1 MIRAIVGFCVRR
13 SVPVTLLMWT
23 LLVGGAVA
31 LATMRR
37 EFFPETAPQAA
48 RIVLVYP
55 GASPK
60 EIEESMA
67 RKIEDRVVDVEGVDR
82 VETRLSEGTGGIVVK
97 LLAGFD
103 SDKAVEDIRL
113 AIEQI
118 TDLPPEAERV
128 RVFDFKPNFPTIMVT
143 VASDAGEEAIKRELR
158 AVRDDLKT
166 LDGMGTLVEIGL
178 RPREIH
184 IDVDPASLLRHGL
197 RLSEVAELVAAAMA
211 EVPGGTVRTGSA
223 NLSLRTVGSAEN
235 VEAIRG
241 IVVKSALDGSSLR
254 LAEIA
259 EIREEFE
266 DIPQVRRFAGKPAG
280 TLVAFKEGDQ
290 DAVMIAEM
298 VRGYV
303 AGRNGE
309 PARDGL
315 AERVLDTAW
324 ERGWELGRS
333 RPPVD
338 GVLACHNDLAR
349 IIEGRFEL
357 LSKNAVQGAVLV
369 FLVLLLGLNRT
380 TSTWVMVGIVIAVAC
395 TLMFMKAT
403 GVTLNLITMFGLLIV
418 LGMLADDAIVMSEN
432 ILKRHKLYGEPPLVA
447 AVNGVDQVFWPVVGS
462 VTTTIVAFVPLVFI
476 KGNIGELLGNL
487 PTVVLIALAAS
498 LFEAAFMMPNH
509 MAHALARDERRA
521 ARGGSW
527 LDRIGRPA
535 AAFRERMIERVL
547 ARYDGAIAWCL
558 RERYIVLAATVMV
571 LVGSVGMVLGGRLAF
586 VFLPADDTET
596 VIVDFRLPIG
606 STMAQT
612 SAVARKVEDAARA
625 QPEVQA
631 LTASLGSSVDFE
643 TGATNAAAT
652 HIGQIFIELSPVET
666 RTRRS
671 AEVIDAIRAAAG
683 TLDEAELLQ
692 FKEVSGGPAG
702 ADLSYEVRGPDDA
715 AIDAVVAEIQAAL
728 GGFAGVKDISD
739 DADDAQRELR
749 IELTPQA
756 LSMGFTT
763 GDVARQLRA
772 AVFGVEAHT
781 FSEDREDVDVRVQF
795 SRAARRRLA
804 ELEDLWLVSPA
815 GALVPLVEVADVR
828 EGRGYSTIRRV
839 DRARTVTV
847 SADCDDATN
856 PEMVASGMAPEIE
869 RIARAHPGVVV
880 DAAGRQK
887 DLVDAFSNFPLALAA
902 AFLGI
907 YVILAWLF
915 ESYAQP
921 VAVMLAIPFG
931 IIGIVWGH
939 LLLGFDLT
947 FLSII
952 GFVALAGVVVNNSL
966 ILVEFSNGMREKG
979 VPLVESLARAGRLRL
994 VPVTLTTITTLAG
1007 LTPLMLEQSFQARF
1021 LIPMAISLVF
1031 GLMSATV
1038 LTLFALP
1045 AILVVFDDI
1054 RRLFLRAWN
1063 GADPGEAVVRAGFE
1077 DGPDAAAGDLP
1088 ARR

>member
-1 MIRAIVGFCVRR
+1 MVRSLVDFCVRR

-23 LLVGGAVA
+23 LLIGGAVA
-31 LATMRR
+31 LASMRR

-82 VETRLSEGTGGIVVK
+82 IETRLSEGTGGITVK
-97 LLAGFD
+97 LKAGTD
-103 SDKAVEDIRL
+103 ADKAIEDIRL

-118 TDLPPEAERV
+118 NDLPPEAERV

-143 VASDAGEEAIKRELR
+143 LASDAGEEYIKRELR
-158 AVRDDLKT
+158 AIRDDLKS

-184 IDVDPASLLRHGL
+184 VDVDPSALLRHGV
-197 RLSEVAELVAAAMA
+197 RLSQVADLVTAAMA
-211 EVPGGTVRTGSA
+211 EVPGGTVRTDAA
-223 NLSLRTVGSAEN
+223 NLAIRTVGNEEN
-235 VEAIRG
+235 IAAIRA
-241 IVVKSALDGSSLR
+241 IVLRSAVDGSSLR
-254 LAEIA
+254 LGEIA

-266 DIPQVRRFAGKPAG
+266 DIPQVRRFGGKPAG
-280 TLVAFKEGDQ
+280 TLVAFKEGDE
-290 DAVMIAEM
+290 DAVEIAEL

-303 AGRNGE
+303 AGRNGQ
-309 PARDGL
+309 PPRDWMRDRML
-315 AERVLDTAW
+315 TTSW
-324 ERGWELGRS
+324 ERGYELGRA

-338 GVLACHNDLAR
+338 GALAQHNDLAR

-357 LSKNAVQGAVLV
+357 LSTNAVQGAILV
-369 FLVLLLGLNRT
+369 CIVLLLGLNRVA
-380 TSTWVMVGIVIAVAC
+380 SFWVMVGIVIAIAC
-395 TLMFMKAT
+395 TLMFMQAT

-432 ILKRHKLYGEPPLVA
+432 ILKRHKELGEPPLTA
-447 AVNGVDQVFWPVVGS
+447 AVNGVTQVFWPVVGS

-498 LFEAAFMMPNH
+498 LFEASFMMPNH
-509 MAHALARDERRA
+509 MAWALVREERNA
-521 ARGGSW
+521 ARGGSRVDRW
-527 LDRIGRPA
+527 LKPLAD
-535 AAFRERMIERVL
+535 FRERAIERVL
-547 ARYDGAIAWCL
+547 DAYERAVRWCL
-558 RERYIVLAATVMV
+558 RERYIVLSATVAV
-571 LVGSVGMVLGGRLAF
+571 LLASAGMVFGGRLAF

-596 VIVDFRLPIG
+596 VIVDFELPIG

-612 SAVARKVEDAARA
+612 SAVAKRVEDAARA

-652 HIGQIFIELSPVET
+652 HIGQIFLELSPVES
-666 RTRRS
+666 RNRRS
-671 AEVIDAIRAAAG
+671 AEVIDSIRAAAG
-683 TLDEAELLQ
+683 ALDEAETVKFQ
-692 FKEVSGGPAG
+692 EVSGGPAG
-702 ADLSYEVRGPDDA
+702 ADISYEVRGADDA
-715 AIDAVVAEIQAAL
+715 QVDEAIARIKAAL
-728 GGFAGVKDISD
+728 AGFSGVKDISD

-749 IELTPQA
+749 IA
-756 LSMGFTT
+756 LAPAALAMGFTT
-763 GDVARQLRA
+763 LDVARQIRS

-795 SRAARRRLA
+795 DRRARRSLA
-804 ELEDLWLVSPA
+804 TLEELWLVSPS
-815 GALVPLVEVADVR
+815 GVSVPLSEVADVR

-856 PEMVASGMAPEIE
+856 PEIVARAMAPEIE
-869 RIARAHPGVVV
+869 TIAKALPAIDI

-887 DLVDAFSNFPLALAA
+887 DLVDAFANFPLALAA

-915 ESYAQP
+915 ESYLQP
-921 VAVMLAIPFG
+921 LAVMLAIPFG

-939 LLLGFDLT
+939 LLLGFDMT
-947 FLSII
+947 FLSLI

-966 ILVEFSNGMREKG
+966 ILVEFSNEMRSKG
-979 VPLVESLARAGRLRL
+979 VRLADSLAVAGRLRL
-994 VPVTLTTITTLAG
+994 LPIFLTTVTTLAG
-1007 LTPLMLEQSFQARF
+1007 LSPLMLEQSFQARF

-1031 GLMSATV
+1031 GLMSSTV

-1045 AILVVFDDI
+1045 AVLVVFDDI
-1054 RRLFLRAWN
+1054 ARIFRRLWHGRDIEPEQSLATLATHEARA
-1063 GADPGEAVVRAGFE
+1063 
-1077 DGPDAAAGDLP
+1077 
-1088 ARR
+1088 

>member
-1 MIRAIVGFCVRR
+1 MVRSLVDFCVRR

-23 LLVGGAVA
+23 LLIGGAVA
-31 LATMRR
+31 LASMRR

-82 VETRLSEGTGGIVVK
+82 IETRLSEGTGGITVK
-97 LLAGFD
+97 LKAGTD
-103 SDKAVEDIRL
+103 ADKAIEDIRL

-118 TDLPPEAERV
+118 NDLPPEAERV

-143 VASDAGEEAIKRELR
+143 LASDAGEEYIKRELR
-158 AVRDDLKT
+158 AIRDDLKS

-184 IDVDPASLLRHGL
+184 VDVDPSALLRHGV
-197 RLSEVAELVAAAMA
+197 RLSQVADLVTAAMA
-211 EVPGGTVRTGSA
+211 EVPGGTVRTDAA
-223 NLSLRTVGSAEN
+223 NLAIRTVGNEEN
-235 VEAIRG
+235 IAAIRA
-241 IVVKSALDGSSLR
+241 IVLRSAVDGSSLR
-254 LAEIA
+254 LGEIA

-266 DIPQVRRFAGKPAG
+266 DIPQVRRFGGKPAG
-280 TLVAFKEGDQ
+280 TLVAFKEGDE
-290 DAVMIAEM
+290 DAVEIAEL

-303 AGRNGE
+303 AGRNGQ
-309 PARDGL
+309 PPRDWMRDRML
-315 AERVLDTAW
+315 TTSW
-324 ERGWELGRS
+324 ERGYELGRA

-338 GVLACHNDLAR
+338 GALAQHNDLAR

-357 LSKNAVQGAVLV
+357 LSTNAVQGAILV
-369 FLVLLLGLNRT
+369 CVVLLLGLNRVA
-380 TSTWVMVGIVIAVAC
+380 SFWVMVGIVIAIAC
-395 TLMFMKAT
+395 TLMFMQAT

-432 ILKRHKLYGEPPLVA
+432 ILKRHKELGEPPLTA
-447 AVNGVDQVFWPVVGS
+447 AVNGVTQVFWPVVGS

-509 MAHALARDERRA
+509 MAWALVREERKA
-521 ARGGSW
+521 VRGGSRVDRW
-527 LDRIGRPA
+527 LKPLAD
-535 AAFRERMIERVL
+535 FRERAIERVL
-547 ARYDGAIAWCL
+547 DAYERAVRWCL
-558 RERYIVLAATVMV
+558 RERYIVLSATVA
-571 LVGSVGMVLGGRLAF
+571 LLLGSTGMVFGGRLAF

-596 VIVDFRLPIG
+596 VIVDFELPIG

-612 SAVARKVEDAARA
+612 SAVAKRVEDAARA

-652 HIGQIFIELSPVET
+652 HIGQIFLELSPVES
-666 RTRRS
+666 RNRRS
-671 AEVIDAIRAAAG
+671 AEVIDSIRAAAG
-683 TLDEAELLQ
+683 ALDEAETVKFQ
-692 FKEVSGGPAG
+692 EVSGGPAG
-702 ADLSYEVRGPDDA
+702 ADISYEVRGADDA
-715 AIDAVVAEIQAAL
+715 QVDEAIARIKAAL
-728 GGFAGVKDISD
+728 AGFSGVKDISD

-749 IELTPQA
+749 IALTPAA
-756 LSMGFTT
+756 LAMGFTT
-763 GDVARQLRA
+763 LDVARQIRS

-795 SRAARRRLA
+795 DRRARRSLA
-804 ELEDLWLVSPA
+804 TLEELWLVSPA
-815 GALVPLVEVADVR
+815 GVSVPLAEVADVR

-856 PEMVASGMAPEIE
+856 PEIVARAMAPEIE
-869 RIARAHPGVVV
+869 AIAAALPAIGI

-887 DLVDAFSNFPLALAA
+887 DLVDAFANFPLALAA

-915 ESYAQP
+915 ESYLQP
-921 VAVMLAIPFG
+921 LAVMLAIPFG

-939 LLLGFDLT
+939 LLLGFDMT
-947 FLSII
+947 FLSLI

-966 ILVEFSNGMREKG
+966 ILVEFSNEMRAKG
-979 VPLVESLARAGRLRL
+979 VPLRESLARAGRLRL
-994 VPVTLTTITTLAG
+994 LPITLTTVTTLAG
-1007 LTPLMLEQSFQARF
+1007 LSPLMLEQSFQARF

-1031 GLMSATV
+1031 GLMSSTV

-1045 AILVVFDDI
+1045 AVLVVFDDI
-1054 RRLFLRAWN
+1054 ARVFRRLWHGRDIEPEQSLATLATHEARA
-1063 GADPGEAVVRAGFE
+1063 
-1077 DGPDAAAGDLP
+1077 
-1088 ARR
+1088 

>member
-1 MIRAIVGFCVRR
+1 MVRALVDFCVRR
-13 SVPVTLLMWT
+13 SVPVTLLMWA
-23 LLVGGAVA
+23 LLIGGAVA
-31 LATMRR
+31 LASMRR

-67 RKIEDRVVDVEGVDR
+67 RKIEDRVVDIEGVDR
-82 VETRLSEGTGGIVVK
+82 IETRLSEGTGGITVK
-97 LLAGFD
+97 LKAGAD
-103 SDKAVEDIRL
+103 ADKAIEDIRL

-118 TDLPPEAERV
+118 NDLPPEAERV

-143 VASDAGEEAIKRELR
+143 VASDAGEEYIKRELR
-158 AVRDDLKT
+158 AIRDDLKT
-166 LDGMGTLVEIGL
+166 LEGMGTLVEIGL

-184 IDVDPASLLRHGL
+184 VDVDPAALLRHGI
-197 RLSEVAELVAAAMA
+197 RLSEVADLVSAAMA
-211 EVPGGTVRTGSA
+211 EVPGGTVRTDAA
-223 NLSLRTVGSAEN
+223 NLSIRTVGSGEN
-235 VEAIRG
+235 IAAIKG
-241 IVVKSALDGSSLR
+241 IVLRSATDGTSLR
-254 LAEIA
+254 LGEIA
-259 EIREEFE
+259 AVQENFE
-266 DIPQVRRFAGKPAG
+266 DIPQVRRFGGKPAG
-280 TLVAFKEGDQ
+280 TLVAFKEGDE
-290 DAVMIAEM
+290 DAVEIAEL

-303 AGRNGE
+303 AGRNGQA
-309 PARDGL
+309 PRGWIRD
-315 AERVLDTAW
+315 RVITTAW
-324 ERGWELGRS
+324 ERGFELGRS
-333 RPPVD
+333 RPPVN
-338 GVLACHNDLAR
+338 GTLAQHNDLAR

-357 LSKNAVQGAVLV
+357 LSTNAVQGAILV
-369 FLVLLLGLNRT
+369 FIVLLLGLNRVA
-380 TSTWVMVGIVIAVAC
+380 SFWVMVGIVIAVAC
-395 TLMFMKAT
+395 TLMFMQAT

-432 ILKRHKLYGEPPLVA
+432 ILKRHKELGEPPLTA
-447 AVNGVDQVFWPVVGS
+447 AVNGVTQVFWPVVGS
-462 VTTTIVAFVPLVFI
+462 VTTTIVAFLPLVFI

-487 PTVVLIALAAS
+487 PVVVLIALAAS

-509 MAHALARDERRA
+509 MAWALVRAERRA
-521 ARGGSW
+521 GRSAARTEGW
-527 LDRIGRPA
+527 LERLG
-535 AAFRERMIERVL
+535 AFRERSIERVL
-547 ARYDGAIAWCL
+547 AAYESAVRWCL
-558 RERYIVLAATVMV
+558 RERYVVLAATMLV
-571 LVGSVGMVLGGRLAF
+571 LIGSVGMVLGGRLAF

-596 VIVDFRLPIG
+596 VIVDFQLPIG
-606 STMAQT
+606 ATMAQT
-612 SAVARKVEDAARA
+612 SAVARRIEDAARA

-652 HIGQIFIELSPVET
+652 HLGQIFLELAPVES

-671 AEVIDAIRAAAG
+671 AEVIDSIRSAAG
-683 TLDEAELLQ
+683 ALDEAEIVKFQ
-692 FKEVSGGPAG
+692 EVSGGPAG

-715 AIDAVVAEIQAAL
+715 MIDEAVARIKLAL
-728 GGFAGVKDISD
+728 TGFSGVKDVSD

-756 LSMGFTT
+756 LAMGFTT
-763 GDVARQLRA
+763 ADVARQLRA

-795 SRAARRRLA
+795 DEASRRRIST
-804 ELEDLWLVSPA
+804 LEELWLVSPA
-815 GALVPLVEVADVR
+815 GAAVPLVEVADVR

-839 DRARTVTV
+839 DRARTVTA

-856 PEMVASGMAPEIE
+856 PEIVSAAMAPEIA
-869 RIARAHPGVVV
+869 RIAAELPGIEIG
-880 DAAGRQK
+880 AAGRQK
-887 DLVDAFSNFPLALAA
+887 DLVDAFANFPLALAA

-915 ESYAQP
+915 ESYLQP
-921 VAVMLAIPFG
+921 LAVMLAIPFG

-966 ILVEFSNGMREKG
+966 ILVEFANEMRAKG
-979 VPLVESLARAGRLRL
+979 TPLRDALARAGRLRL
-994 VPVTLTTITTLAG
+994 LPIFLTSVTTLAG
-1007 LTPLMLEQSFQARF
+1007 LSPLMLEQSFQARF

-1031 GLMSATV
+1031 GLLSSTV

-1045 AILVVFDDI
+1045 AVMVVIDDLVRIF
-1054 RRLFLRAWN
+1054 RRLWHGRDVEPAEPLATLGSHEARA
-1063 GADPGEAVVRAGFE
+1063 
-1077 DGPDAAAGDLP
+1077 
-1088 ARR
+1088 